1 MWRLLIVALI
11 ALAPMAMSYMAQET
25 GTRVTLDSWLPR
37 PEKPSF
43 TIGLTPPA
51 DWQERAY
58 LAANPDVADAV
69 RNGLFESGYEHYRMA
84 GLREG
89 RNGGFPAP
97 RAVAELPAR

>member
-1 MWRLLIVALI
+1 MWRLLIVVLI
-11 ALAPMAMSYMAQET
+11 ALAPMGLSYVSQEA
-25 GTRVTLDSWLPR
+25 GYRVTLDSWLPR
-37 PEKPSF
+37 PEKPPF
-43 TIGLTPPA
+43 ALGQTPPP

-69 RNGLFESGYEHYRMA
+69 RAGIYETGYEHYRMA

-89 RNGGFPAP
+89 RTGGFPAQ

>member
-11 ALAPMAMSYMAQET
+11 ALTPMALSYVSQET

-37 PEKPSF
+37 PEKPPF
-43 TIGLTPPA
+43 MVGQTPPP

-89 RNGGFPAP
+89 RSGGFPMQ
-97 RAVAELPAR
+97 RAVAEVPAR